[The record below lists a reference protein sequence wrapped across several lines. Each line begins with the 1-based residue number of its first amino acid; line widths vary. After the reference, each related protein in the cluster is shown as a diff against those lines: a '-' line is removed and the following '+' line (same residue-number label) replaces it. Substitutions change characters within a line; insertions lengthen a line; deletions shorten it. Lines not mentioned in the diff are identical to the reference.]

1 MSFLVRVVKH
11 KPLLIHLFIDHK
23 NQYQDRC
30 HRQNLN
36 HESKYTK
43 LLLIINLD
51 GCFHIQTSLDLA
63 QA

>member
-43 LLLIINLD
+43 LLLIVNLD
-51 GCFHIQTSLDLA
+51 GCFHI
-63 QA
+63 